1 MTSSKKKLAHRVAEQ
16 RSSNPAAAFDPLTL
30 LVTEFAQIHGLSGRE
45 RDVCVLLS
53 RGMSEK
59 MIGDALA
66 LGSHTAEVYLRR
78 AYQKVGVNSR
88 NDLRHAIVNFAA
100 DSWHE
105 ERTRSSD
112 AVAPMMDSAGDL
124 PDVSKCSARS
134 GTPKDPEAPPVGSSA
149 KTRR

>member
-1 MTSSKKKLAHRVAEQ
+1 
-16 RSSNPAAAFDPLTL
+16 
-30 LVTEFAQIHGLSGRE
+30 
-45 RDVCVLLS
+45 
-53 RGMSEK
+53 MSEK

-112 AVAPMMDSAGDL
+112 AVDLIRDPSAE
-124 PDVSKCSARS
+124 V
-134 GTPKDPEAPPVGSSA
+134 
-149 KTRR
+149 